1 MVIQNE
7 VNNSLLF
14 PVNVIDDRYDY
25 VFLSGSVEPARIVLQ
40 DYFKSFF
47 VGSFTGLVLVD
58 NALRAG
64 DKHKRFLSFEVI
76 DNIVQRKS
84 TVVELQ
90 SSDNIRTASN
100 HILSKLTGLLDYSLI
115 DKSQLN
121 YN

>member
-14 PVNVIDDRYDY
+14 PVNVIDNRYDY

-64 DKHKRFLSFEVI
+64 DNHKRFLSFEVI